1 MCQIRRISS
10 KSIKFTAF
18 AEATLLSI
26 TEYQHSLTVRET
38 FCLPFLLLIHFSKF
52 EISEGTYITLK
63 KNCVPTHSYCSVLV
77 VPSGFQVLSRLY
89 SIGSKIGKETTN
101 KAMSFIQK
109 AQDQELYKSL
119 NHWAHHLP
127 DDVRII

>member
-26 TEYQHSLTVRET
+26 KASQHSLTVRET

-89 SIGSKIGKETTN
+89 SIGSTIGRETTN
-101 KAMSFIQK
+101 KAMLFHSKSPRSRALQI
-109 AQDQELYKSL
+109 AKSL
-119 NHWAHHLP
+119 GASFTG
-127 DDVRII
+127 